1 MLWGVLLWIF
11 SYFCSLR
18 MHKRNTLPVPVPVP
32 TGSVRYIDLVESRIV
47 QKVSMF
53 RPLSLWVWPG
63 KRLNVSVGITQVA
76 HHGGGDASR
85 LVEVDM
91 SDGTVQCCQG
101 SGSEQHHGI
110 RGIRGISTHIILA
123 FFRGCAA
130 SASASDSDSHS
141 RTTSSTV
148 RSVVDLSSFLNARRS
163 ADLFFE
169 DVVSL
174 VIAHG
179 LLSAEAR
186 PTSLCIVLS
195 DLSERTFQEGQV
207 VVW

>member
-11 SYFCSLR
+11 RLFFSLR
-18 MHKRNTLPVPVPVP
+18 MHKRDTLPVPVP

-47 QKVSMF
+47 KNVSMF

-76 HHGGGDASR
+76 PHGGGDASR

-91 SDGTVQCCQG
+91 SDGTVQCC
-101 SGSEQHHGI
+101 GSEQHHG
-110 RGIRGISTHIILA
+110 THIILA
-123 FFRGCAA
+123 FFKGCA
-130 SASASDSDSHS
+130 SASHS
-141 RTTSSTV
+141 R
-148 RSVVDLSSFLNARRS
+148 RSVDLSSFLNARRS

-195 DLSERTFQEGQV
+195 DLAERTFQEGQV
-207 VVW
+207 VAW